1 MGPLQPFYPPASS
14 RPGEWQTTA
23 GCTATGGA
31 FYHWRNV
38 KPFGLRSAAQFQLDE
53 PPALKSARY
62 TRDYNEVK
70 SVGAANSTIR
80 PQDRTDVARYYGA
93 VSPVGVWNPVARQIS
108 VAAGDSLSENA
119 RSFALLNMALSDA
132 AVATFDTK
140 YKYTSWRPETAILM
154 AQTYGN
160 DATDAD
166 ASFTP
171 LIVAPCFPA
180 IRRRT
185 RR

>member
-1 MGPLQPFYPPASS
+1 MAN
-14 RPGEWQTTA
+14 TA
-23 GCTATGGA
+23 GCTAAGGA
-31 FYHWRNV
+31 FYQWRNV

-62 TRDYNEVK
+62 ARDYNEVK

-119 RSFALLNMALSDA
+119 RAFALLNMAMSDA
-132 AVATFDTK
+132 AVAVFDTK
-140 YKYTSWRPETAILM
+140 YKYTTWRPERRFLWPKRTG
-154 AQTYGN
+154 T
-160 DATDAD
+160 T
-166 ASFTP
+166 
-171 LIVAPCFPA
+171 
-180 IRRRT
+180 RRT
-185 RR
+185 RMHRLRL